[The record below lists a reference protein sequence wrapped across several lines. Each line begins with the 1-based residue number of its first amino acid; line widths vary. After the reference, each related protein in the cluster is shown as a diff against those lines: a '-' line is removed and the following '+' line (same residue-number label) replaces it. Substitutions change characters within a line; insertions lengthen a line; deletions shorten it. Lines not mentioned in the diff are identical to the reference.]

1 MMKLVQMIAI
11 IAVVALPLAGIAKD
25 CPKCGSTLTDSGRC
39 PYCQPK
45 PKVLGQ

>member
-1 MMKLVQMIAI
+1 MRIVRIIAI
-11 IAVVALPLAGIAKD
+11 VALAALSFAAIAKD
-25 CPKCGSTLTDSGRC
+25 CETCGGTLTDKGVC